1 LVATGETSRAK
12 GIQISQNTEAV
23 NGAYEAFAS
32 GDVPAIVA
40 IVEDGAE
47 WVSTASLPQG
57 GSFSGPDG
65 AAQFFQ
71 GVGEA
76 WEELNVEVD
85 DLLDAGDHVVG
96 VGRANGK
103 LRNGNSAGYGFT
115 HIFTMNDGKIAR
127 FREHADPDE
136 TLRRRAA

>member
-1 LVATGETSRAK
+1 M
-12 GIQISQNTEAV
+12 SQNTEAV
-23 NGAYEAFAS
+23 NGAYEAFAR

-47 WVSTASLPQG
+47 WVSTESLPQG

-71 GVGEA
+71 GVAEA
-76 WEELNVEVD
+76 WEELNVEID

-96 VGRANGK
+96 LGRGKGK
-103 LRNGNSAGYGFT
+103 LRDGDSAGYGFT
-115 HIFTMNDGKIAR
+115 QVFTMNAGKIAG
-127 FREHADPDE
+127 FREYADPDE